1 MQNRFFSLSND
12 SFRGSLWAFLY
23 GLMVVVIS
31 PAALQFG
38 ISRYAVAAAGLVV
51 LPGLASLVLW
61 LARRLGTEPR

>member
-23 GLMVVVIS
+23 VLMMVVIS
-31 PAALQFG
+31 PTALQFG

-51 LPGLASLVLW
+51 LPTLVSLILW
-61 LARRLGTEPR
+61 LARRVGGQPK